1 MKHKYEVS
9 VEEFGMKFCTG
20 TLAKQANGAVW
31 VTSGE
36 TSILVTVVASNTL
49 KPDQDFFPLSV
60 DYREKFSAAGRMPGG
75 YNKREGRP
83 SEKEILT
90 ARMVDRPLRPLFP
103 KGFLNEVQVIG
114 TLYST
119 DLKNEA
125 DVLMING
132 ASAALL
138 CSDIPWNGP
147 IGCVRI
153 GEIDGE
159 FVANPTNK
167 QMFTSTLDLV
177 YVGNERD
184 MMMIEGNADQIT
196 EERFIE
202 ALEFGQK
209 NIQSIIYAQK
219 KLAAMLD
226 KQKRPFELVLADE
239 DIVDIC
245 STFAEEL
252 KGAVFQPGKLDRERA
267 VSDIKEKAKNVIIEQ
282 FGEDKFDEIS
292 LNMAFEKLQEHLYRN
307 NILDEMRR
315 VDGRGLEEIR
325 PITCE
330 TDVLPVVH
338 GSSIFQRGE
347 TQALVSL
354 TLGCSDGSQEID
366 AITGGVQSK
375 SFYLHYNFPPFSV
388 GETGKIGTVGR
399 REIGHGALAERS
411 LSPVI
416 PPEDVF
422 PYSIRVVSDIL
433 ESNGSSSMASVCGG
447 CLALMD
453 AGVPISDTVAGIS
466 VGLVTRYDEDDN
478 ITRYAILTDIIGTED
493 HFGDMDFKLCGTRNG
508 ITGVQLDLKIQGLPI
523 DIAREAIMQSRAARM
538 RILDI
543 MEETLPVPR
552 SELKDSA
559 PKIYNMQINPEKIGA
574 LIGPGGKNIKRIIE
588 VSGAQIDI
596 DENDSGKVVV
606 FAQNQDSLEC
616 AVREIEA
623 LCCEIE
629 TGKVYR
635 GKVTSIREFG
645 VFVECLP
652 GKEGLVHVSEM
663 ADFKVDDPSDIC
675 KVGDEIIV
683 KCVGFDEK
691 GRLRLSRR
699 AVLCEARGVPYEPS
713 VPTSSN
719 FSRCGAMHA
728 NSRSHSQ
735 GSHKAGNNFGGHSG
749 RSRLA

>member
-1 MKHKYEVS
+1 
-9 VEEFGMKFCTG
+9 
-20 TLAKQANGAVW
+20 
-31 VTSGE
+31 
-36 TSILVTVVASNTL
+36 
-49 KPDQDFFPLSV
+49 
-60 DYREKFSAAGRMPGG
+60 
-75 YNKREGRP
+75 
-83 SEKEILT
+83 
-90 ARMVDRPLRPLFP
+90 
-103 KGFLNEVQVIG
+103 
-114 TLYST
+114 
-119 DLKNEA
+119 
-125 DVLMING
+125 
-132 ASAALL
+132 
-138 CSDIPWNGP
+138 
-147 IGCVRI
+147 
-153 GEIDGE
+153 
-159 FVANPTNK
+159 
-167 QMFTSTLDLV
+167 
-177 YVGNERD
+177 
-184 MMMIEGNADQIT
+184 
-196 EERFIE
+196 
-202 ALEFGQK
+202 
-209 NIQSIIYAQK
+209 
-219 KLAAMLD
+219 
-226 KQKRPFELVLADE
+226 
-239 DIVDIC
+239 
-245 STFAEEL
+245 
-252 KGAVFQPGKLDRERA
+252 
-267 VSDIKEKAKNVIIEQ
+267 
-282 FGEDKFDEIS
+282 
-292 LNMAFEKLQEHLYRN
+292 
-307 NILDEMRR
+307 MRR

-478 ITRYAILTDIIGTED
+478 ITKYAILTDIIGTED

-552 SELKDSA
+552 DELKPSA

-616 AVREIEA
+616 AIREIEA

-629 TGKVYR
+629 TGKIYR

-691 GRLRLSRR
+691 GRSRLSRR

-719 FSRCGAMHA
+719 FPRCGAMHA

-735 GSHKAGNNFGGHSG
+735 GSHRAGNNFSGRPG